1 MEDPSEVHCPTGRR
15 PGLKRLNLIV
25 RSVASLALFAAVLFW
40 PAGTIGWA
48 AGWAYLAAL
57 IASSAFMLVY
67 VYRVSPDLI
76 EHRMRV
82 GRGTKGWDKIV
93 LSVFGLTYLAIPV
106 VAGFDAVRYEW
117 STMSPWWWLLALAI
131 FLPGSALVTWAM
143 GVNPFFEKTVR
154 IQAERGHHVIDSG
167 PYAFVRHPGYVGLF
181 GWMLPV
187 PLFLGSWWA
196 FVPALLAVITIVV
209 RTALEDRT
217 LRAELEGYEAYAG
230 RVRFRLVPGIW

>member
-1 MEDPSEVHCPTGRR
+1 M
-15 PGLKRLNLIV
+15 KRFNVIV
-25 RSVASLALFAAVLFW
+25 RSVASLGLFAAVLFW

-48 AGWAYLAAL
+48 AGWAYLAVL
-57 IASSAFMLVY
+57 IASSAAMMAY

-82 GRGTKGWDKIV
+82 GSGTKGWDKVV
-93 LSVFGLTYLAIPV
+93 LSVFGLTYLAILV

-117 STMSPWWWLLALAI
+117 STMSPWLWFAGLAI
-131 FLPGSALVTWAM
+131 FLPGAVLVTWAM

-154 IQAERGHHVIDSG
+154 IQSERGHRVIDSG

-181 GWMLPV
+181 GWTLSV
-187 PLFLGSWWA
+187 PLFLGSMWA
-196 FVPALLAVITIVV
+196 FLPALLSVATMVI

-217 LRAELEGYEAYAG
+217 LRAELEGYEEYAG
-230 RVRFRLVPGIW
+230 KVPFRLIPGVW